1 MSDETSHRQ
10 ADVATLYSEPES
22 SSPHSKSDPV
32 VKQEAEPRGVDSS
45 PTALAKPEESFKQRQ
60 NDGVTNNP
68 VKDELKEATELSK
81 DSKALLP
88 VESRVSIFEGIAGN
102 GNVAECKV
110 DLPAKEEHGVVKSS
124 PGFVT
129 VQGKRKR
136 SPLDH
141 AVDGELEHVRKA
153 QRCDSAGPDDM
164 SKDVNRCSTAETLD
178 ATASQKQNA
187 DLKIPA
193 APKIQRET
201 EGLEP
206 PIGLQR
212 PELAD
217 KDSQRFGDK
226 NEIDGDEE
234 AEEEEEEEDIE
245 MDVNAMRR
253 HEYEQVA
260 RFGPNQLHRYEQY
273 RRSDLKKDKF
283 KRVLAAINP
292 MFAKIASSDPFLI
305 AVKGLTKL
313 FVGDVVEAAL
323 DVRKDCGDTGSLQPK
338 HLREAYRRLRREG
351 CVPSAKARPSLF

>member
-10 ADVATLYSEPES
+10 ANVATLYPKPES
-22 SSPHSKSDPV
+22 SFPHSKSDPV
-32 VKQEAEPRGVDSS
+32 VKQEAELRGVDSS

-60 NDGVTNNP
+60 NDGVTNNSL
-68 VKDELKEATELSK
+68 KNELEEAPELSK
-81 DSKALLP
+81 DSEALLP
-88 VESRVSIFEGIAGN
+88 VESRVSIVEGIAGN
-102 GNVAECKV
+102 GNVAESKV

-124 PGFVT
+124 PGFAT

-136 SPLDH
+136 SLLDH
-141 AVDGELEHVRKA
+141 ADDGELEHVRKA

-164 SKDVNRCSTAETLD
+164 SKDVIRCSTAETLD
-178 ATASQKQNA
+178 ANASQKQNA

-193 APKIQRET
+193 APKNQRET

-206 PIGLQR
+206 PDGPQR

-226 NEIDGDEE
+226 NEIDGDEG
-234 AEEEEEEEDIE
+234 AEEEEEDIE

-323 DVRKDCGDTGSLQPK
+323 DVRKDCGDTGPLQPK